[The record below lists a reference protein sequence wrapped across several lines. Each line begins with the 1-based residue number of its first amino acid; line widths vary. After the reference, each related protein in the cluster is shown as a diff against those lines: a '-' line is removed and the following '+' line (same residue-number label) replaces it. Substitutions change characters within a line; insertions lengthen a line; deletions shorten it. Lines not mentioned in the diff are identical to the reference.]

1 MSGGVCGLRA
11 TARKLVSLSPAANTV
26 PLEGVNGTVLAD
38 FVVDSG
44 TPVVLSLRH
53 LSLGDQRRF
62 ATDFAE
68 RLYRRKGEAGNR
80 GPLHLFVDECDEFIP
95 QNIQKGGERMFGSFD
110 RLVRRGRSSGIGMT
124 LISQRPQVVNK
135 SVLSQCETLICHRL
149 LHKLDRKAVDEWIS
163 AHDTE
168 GHRAVFMESLA
179 SLPRGRAWLWSPSWL
194 DIFERV
200 EMRRRD
206 TYDSSATPTAGTQPL
221 SPKKLAPI
229 DMDALRGRLKE
240 TVEEAEADDPKKL
253 KAEIARLKAD
263 AGTGMDQARLR
274 DLQDENRAL
283 RGRHSQ
289 FLAHLRAVGAE
300 LQVLQKRQRELIDS
314 LAQGPPDQEKGAN
327 SGTSSSPPETPPRR
341 AELPVTQP
349 KIPPAQTEIAEIG
362 TGMQKVLEALSKLEA
377 CGISPADRVQ
387 VAFFA
392 GYSNAKSGGF
402 AGPVGQ
408 LGDQGYLV
416 SGNGQL
422 RLTDKGRA
430 ATSHVVAPATTREL
444 HAQLFSILGSA
455 EAKLLRLLI
464 GCYPEPVSRQELASQ
479 AGYGNA
485 KSGGFAGPLGRLTS
499 LGLAETTRPGY
510 VAGTSLLFLKG
521 ALNTPHEAR
530 TFGKQPPN
538 SETRWRFHAA

>member
-1 MSGGVCGLRA
+1 
-11 TARKLVSLSPAANTV
+11 
-26 PLEGVNGTVLAD
+26 
-38 FVVDSG
+38 
-44 TPVVLSLRH
+44 
-53 LSLGDQRRF
+53 
-62 ATDFAE
+62 
-68 RLYRRKGEAGNR
+68 
-80 GPLHLFVDECDEFIP
+80 
-95 QNIQKGGERMFGSFD
+95 MFGAFD

-194 DIFERV
+194 DIFEQV

-206 TYDSSATPTAGTQPL
+206 TYDSSATPLTGTQPL
-221 SPKKLAPI
+221 VPKTLAPI
-229 DMDALRGRLKE
+229 DMAVLRDRLQE
-240 TVEEAEADDPKKL
+240 TIEKAEADDPKKL
-253 KAEIARLKAD
+253 KAEIAQLKTEAGTAHHSEKLKALEED
-263 AGTGMDQARLR
+263 NRRLR
-274 DLQDENRAL
+274 D
-283 RGRHSQ
+283 RHNQ
-289 FLAHLRAVGAE
+289 LVARTQAAYAE
-300 LQVLQKRQRELIDS
+300 LQLLHKRQAELLDS
-314 LAQGPPDQEKGAN
+314 LAQNLSGQDLMPSREPRPSLPPQPASQSKQQTPTVKVFPAAAEKEMG
-327 SGTSSSPPETPPRR
+327 
-341 AELPVTQP
+341 
-349 KIPPAQTEIAEIG
+349 EIG
-362 TGMQKVLEALSKLEA
+362 TGMQKVLEALAKLEA
-377 CGISPADRVQ
+377 CGISPADRTQ

-408 LGDQGYLV
+408 LGDKGYLV

-422 RLTDKGRA
+422 RLTEKGRVR
-430 ATSHVVAPATTREL
+430 TTHVVAPATTGEL

-464 GCYPEPVSRQELASQ
+464 ARYPEPVGRQELALE

-510 VAGTSLLFLKG
+510 VRGTALLFL
-521 ALNTPHEAR
+521 
-530 TFGKQPPN
+530 
-538 SETRWRFHAA
+538 SE